1 MIQPLDV
8 ALLAAI
14 WRELERAAGDE
25 SEAAWAVWERMKS
38 EPALCN
44 AWLRNVEPMIDN
56 RLELSKLAEEA
67 LRVTAGD
74 EAAVERAFRELIDSR
89 ENPAA
94 ADRVSSDYKLI
105 VGVFVSIG
113 GRRLRRGAVSMETD
127 RRD

>member
-44 AWLRNVEPMIDN
+44 AWLRNVEPTIDN

-94 ADRVSSDYKLI
+94 AERVSSDYKLI
-105 VGVFVSIG
+105 VGVFVSIVRSATEAW
-113 GRRLRRGAVSMETD
+113 RREHGD
-127 RRD
+127 RQT

>member
-56 RLELSKLAEEA
+56 RLELSKLAEKA

-94 ADRVSSDYKLI
+94 AERVSSDYKLI
-105 VGVFVSIG
+105 VGVFVSIVRSATEAW
-113 GRRLRRGAVSMETD
+113 RREHGDGQT
-127 RRD
+127 

>member
-105 VGVFVSIG
+105 VGVFVSIVRSATEAW
-113 GRRLRRGAVSMETD
+113 RREHGDGQT
-127 RRD
+127 

>member
-94 ADRVSSDYKLI
+94 AERVSSDYKLI

>member
-94 ADRVSSDYKLI
+94 AERVSSDYKLI
-105 VGVFVSIG
+105 VGVFVSIVRSATEAW
-113 GRRLRRGAVSMETD
+113 RREHGDGQT
-127 RRD
+127 